1 MSLRNRFVN
10 GVNSLFE
17 KLGDESAL
25 GKVDPVALEQELAQ
39 RVAARKSA
47 GNPAPGDNKA
57 ARIAA
62 AGKAALERRI
72 ALASKRIARIH
83 KARQSKAAARK
94 RVEEAAYKRMAEE
107 RSRQAPPRTYSAPP
121 RSSSS
126 SSKSSTSSS
135 RNRRRGSRSSIFQ
148 NKDIASHY
156 KTLGV
161 EYGSGVI
168 TVKKA
173 YRKLMR
179 KYHPDLHQD
188 PRKKKAATRL
198 AVKISTAY
206 DAIEKSRK

>member
-17 KLGDESAL
+17 KLGDENAL

-57 ARIAA
+57 ARLAA

-72 ALASKRIARIH
+72 ALASRRIARIH

-107 RSRQAPPRTYSAPP
+107 RSRQAPPRTYTTPP

-126 SSKSSTSSS
+126 SSRESAS
-135 RNRRRGSRSSIFQ
+135 RNKRRGSRPSIFQ

-161 EYGSGVI
+161 EYGSDAI

-188 PRKKKAATRL
+188 PKKKKAATRL
-198 AVKISTAY
+198 TVKISTAY

>member
-25 GKVDPVALEQELAQ
+25 GKVDPEALEQELAQ

-57 ARIAA
+57 ARLAA

-72 ALASKRIARIH
+72 ALASRRIARIH

-107 RSRQAPPRTYSAPP
+107 RSRQAPPRTYSTPP

-126 SSKSSTSSS
+126 SSRGSASK
-135 RNRRRGSRSSIFQ
+135 NRRRGSRSSIFQ
-148 NKDIASHY
+148 DKDIASHY

-161 EYGSGVI
+161 EYGSDVI

-206 DAIEKSRK
+206 DAREKSRK